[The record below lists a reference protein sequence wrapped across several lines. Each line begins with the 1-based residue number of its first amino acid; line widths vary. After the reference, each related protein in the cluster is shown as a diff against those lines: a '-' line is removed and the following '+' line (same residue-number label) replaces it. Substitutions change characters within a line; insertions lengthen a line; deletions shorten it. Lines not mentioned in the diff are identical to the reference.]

1 MLTPVQ
7 LKKALKEHFD
17 AELAR
22 DVQWICDTVTED
34 AEYHVIGPCYPDDP
48 VKKKATAQGREAVRQ
63 LWINY
68 FKNFSS
74 YAIQCE
80 EKDMFPL
87 AGENNENLIF
97 ARVSITATPANDF
110 EGFPAG
116 KPFSY
121 KTGALCTF
129 DDHGKLTMETVFGSL
144 GQVLM
149 DFRRMREFL
158 AESGSVTKSK

>member
-7 LKKALKEHFD
+7 LKKALTEHFD
-17 AELAR
+17 AEAAR
-22 DVQWICDTVTED
+22 DVDWICDTVTEN
-34 AEYHVIGPCYPDDP
+34 AEYHVIGPYYPDDP

-74 YAIQCE
+74 YAIQCDQQ
-80 EKDMFPL
+80 DMFPI
-87 AGENNENLIF
+87 AGTNLIF

-116 KPFSY
+116 KPFCY
-121 KTGALCTF
+121 KTGALCEF
-129 DDHGKLTMETVFGSL
+129 DDDSKLCMETVFGSL
-144 GQVLM
+144 GQVLF

-158 AESGSVTKSK
+158 AESSAVPAKK